1 MQKVGK
7 PLVFNGS
14 LRVCRL
20 KERFSQSSGA
30 VGAGTP
36 PDAQELSI
44 DSKCAPEVGIAHSP
58 REKER
63 ANYVT

>member
-1 MQKVGK
+1 M
-7 PLVFNGS
+7 
-14 LRVCRL
+14 CRL